1 MATTTEDK
9 PSTAAERDELAE
21 RRMNSTPDRDLTGDA
36 GKSIDDMV
44 ADGDDVE
51 EAKPLS
57 PSQLALPG
65 TRDRIT
71 ARVGGKAP
79 TESEL
84 RLMGGR
90 RPITG
95 EYEKGERLIV
105 LAEAVVRELDFVDH
119 DDDWGT
125 VSKTSRVH
133 KARLLAVQPAT
144 AEVLVRALLDMK
156 TRDEARILI
165 DEIQATRA

>member
-9 PSTAAERDELAE
+9 PSTADERDELAT
-21 RRMNSTPDRDLTGDA
+21 RRMNAIPDREAQKPPD

-44 ADGDDVE
+44 DDGEDE
-51 EAKPLS
+51 KPLS

-71 ARVGGKAP
+71 ARVGGKPP

-95 EYEKGERLIV
+95 EYEKGEKLFV

-144 AEVLVRALLDMK
+144 GEVLVRALLDQM

-165 DEIQATRA
+165 DEVQATRA